1 MNDLLYKIVEYK
13 IKYNDSKYFSLQELN
28 NISEYLGISLNELA
42 NLLGIKRG
50 MLNGLKSGKYQGA
63 KSDIFMEAKQ
73 EYFTQIE
80 ERVLSEIL
88 QSKVKTDFTS
98 KFSYAEM
105 EEFEKRFGINKND
118 LLRSVLG
125 IKESRKGPKN
135 QEDTGYF
142 HSIKY
147 RNYKEEKLADRGNV
161 ILDDF
166 LPLRMK
172 RTGTHMFTYIEIQ
185 ELSKIYGINP
195 RDFMVYVLGRSE
207 QLYYDFVAGRQDRCY
222 SQKYKQKK
230 DELIIAKREKF
241 MEEVNPN
248 VRTYFSLKQLEQL
261 AKEMNI
267 SVYDLVTKVMQR
279 SRQTYSLVVNK
290 TEVRPGIYRKRLY
303 IGEHKS
309 CALPT
314 AFCKKNVEEIMAVIK
329 IATRSAI
336 GYMVDNGFK
345 VAPIF
350 YYDLMQEGYLYLIS
364 NGNPITEQGKP
375 KINSDEYDSSYGS
388 IFYKKLYYF
397 AISKIKEFSSK
408 EINGQ
413 SYDINLKTKG
423 EEKEIEQY
431 EEEEDINVFI
441 NGLTNDDKE
450 KSILKFF
457 SLNVFNE
464 DSMKAVCKKFNVTQE
479 YITKMFERI
488 RGFLSLEKDRE
499 DDEW

>member
-1 MNDLLYKIVEYK
+1 MNDLLYRIVEYK

-28 NISEYLGISLNELA
+28 NISEYLEISLNELV

-73 EYFTQIE
+73 EYFNKIE
-80 ERVLSEIL
+80 ERVLNEIL
-88 QSKVKTDFTS
+88 QSKVRTDFTS

-105 EEFEKRFGINKND
+105 EELEKRFGINKND

-147 RNYKEEKLADRGNV
+147 RNYKEEKLKDMGNA
-161 ILDDF
+161 ILDNF

-172 RTGTHMFTYIEIQ
+172 KTGTHMFTYIEIQ

-230 DELIIAKREKF
+230 DELIVTKREKF
-241 MEEVNPN
+241 MEDINPN

-267 SVYDLVTKVMQR
+267 SVYDLITRVMQR
-279 SRQTYSLVVNK
+279 SRQTYSLIVNK
-290 TEVRPGIYRKRLY
+290 TEVRPGIFRKRLY
-303 IGEHKS
+303 IGENKS

-345 VAPIF
+345 IAPSF
-350 YYDLMQEGYLYLIS
+350 YYDLMQEGYLYLINS
-364 NGNPITEQGKP
+364 GNPITEQGKP
-375 KINSDEYDSSYGS
+375 KINSDEYDNSYGS

-397 AISKIKEFSSK
+397 SISKIKEFASK
-408 EINGQ
+408 EISGQ
-413 SYDINLKTKG
+413 SYDINLKIKG

-431 EEEEDINVFI
+431 EEEEDIDLFI
-441 NGLTNDDKE
+441 SGLTTDSKE
-450 KSILKFF
+450 KRILKFF
-457 SLNVFNE
+457 SLNALNE
-464 DSMKAVCKKFNVTQE
+464 KSIKIACKKFGVTQE
-479 YITKMFERI
+479 YINSVFERI
-488 RGFLSLEKDRE
+488 RNTLSMDKER
-499 DDEW
+499 DDD